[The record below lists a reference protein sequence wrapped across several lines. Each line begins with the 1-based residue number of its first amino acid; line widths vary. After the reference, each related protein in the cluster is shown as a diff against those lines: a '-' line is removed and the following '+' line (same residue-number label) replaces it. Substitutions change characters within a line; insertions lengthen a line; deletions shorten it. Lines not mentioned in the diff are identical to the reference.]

1 MEKENIVVNKYK
13 IINNTDGYVDSF
25 YDVLD
30 DDYDYV
36 GQLSLYN
43 DLTEG
48 WYKFI
53 NNEFIVDEDKKA
65 EILEERRKEAEK
77 PTQLDIV
84 EAQLIYTAMMT
95 DTLLEE

>member
-13 IINNTDGYVDSF
+13 IIINTDGYVDSF
-25 YDVLD
+25 YDVID
-30 DDYDYV
+30 GDYDYE
-36 GQLSLYN
+36 GQLSSYV

-48 WYKFI
+48 WYKFV
-53 NNEFIVDEDKKA
+53 NNEFVVDENKKA